1 MNKMLV
7 LSVAALA
14 MCAGPAAMAKTK
26 MVSISFDHACD
37 GMDIILDTTAHT
49 ALETGNGCDQGA
61 HFGAGT
67 IGEIKGRGKVIT
79 FGVNLYGKGGGA
91 YQYIFVISY
100 PLVTGS
106 TWSNFYTTD
115 GKTLTRDF
123 VGTYTVTGA
132 AARTTGG
139 VRSTTD
145 RPH

>member
-1 MNKMLV
+1 
-7 LSVAALA
+7 
-14 MCAGPAAMAKTK
+14 
-26 MVSISFDHACD
+26 
-37 GMDIILDTTAHT
+37 
-49 ALETGNGCDQGA
+49 
-61 HFGAGT
+61 
-67 IGEIKGRGKVIT
+67 
-79 FGVNLYGKGGGA
+79 
-91 YQYIFVISY
+91 VISY